1 MRFGL
6 MCLAML
12 LPSATTALAC
22 DIRLPAPGSVVKWP
36 ERILVGEVKVVRV
49 RKVSEFQ
56 RFARLRLVRPIR
68 GELPHAFGVLSD
80 TTSCGSHFTQG
91 EVRIGGFMQLPP
103 EKWTNDY
110 RFEAD
115 SYTGTWV
122 QGVFVDGRLT
132 LSDE

>member
-1 MRFGL
+1 MRLGL

-22 DIRLPAPGSVVKWP
+22 DIRLPAPGSVVTWP
-36 ERILVGEVKVVRV
+36 ERILVGEVKVLRV

-56 RFARLRLVRPIR
+56 RFARLRIVRPIR
-68 GELPHAFGVLSD
+68 GELPRTFGVLYD

-91 EVRIGGFMQLPP
+91 EVRVGGFMQLPP
-103 EKWTNDY
+103 EKWTKDY
-110 RFEAD
+110 RFGAD
-115 SYTGTWV
+115 SYADTWARA
-122 QGVFVDGRLT
+122 VFVDGRLR